1 MHGTHFENKRVHL
14 TVLQLRVDD
23 QKLFFLFL
31 SFSCV
36 MCADVRIVNLS
47 NDSS

>member
-23 QKLFFLFL
+23 QKFVS
-31 SFSCV
+31 SFSVSVVSCV
-36 MCADVRIVNLS
+36 PMFGSLI
-47 NDSS
+47 